1 MAYIGR
7 QQDGFG
13 VRSRFIYTATGGQTT
28 FNTDD
33 SGNALSY
40 ADGAYVD
47 VYLNGVLLD
56 PADYTDT
63 SLTSIVLGSGATASD
78 ILEVIVYDVFSVFS
92 GTFTNGITA
101 NTATVTGDLTV
112 DTNTL
117 FVDSTNNRVGIGTTS
132 PSDGQLHIKGTDT
145 TNQVIIENTDDGS
158 GAAPDLTLRR
168 TSASPADDDGCG
180 EINFQSP
187 YVDLPKK
194 MTVEQNLSFYSRLY
208 GVKNFNIVIENLVDD
223 LKIRDLIKKN
233 AKADEVYME
242 LKTQIEIVL
251 NMGLK
256 PSHLD
261 SHMFTLGLRQDLIDI
276 YINLGKEYKL
286 PIFLSKKLIKLVGED
301 PNKFVLPESTCFE
314 SVFMGSYDIFQSK
327 GLFSFYDNVIDELA
341 EGISFLLIH
350 PALKTDEMDQIAL
363 DHPNFGSDWRSKDYS
378 YFTSEKCKK
387 KLKENSIELINWK
400 SPIILNY
407 LDA

>member
-1 MAYIGR
+1 MRSKKYLMIHADDAGLSWAENKAT
-7 QQDGFG
+7 QQGM
-13 VRSRFIYTATGGQTT
+13 I
-28 FNTDD
+28 
-33 SGNALSY
+33 
-40 ADGAYVD
+40 
-47 VYLNGVLLD
+47 NGSISS
-56 PADYTDT
+56 T
-63 SLTSIVLGSGATASD
+63 SLMVPCPWYFDMAKFCLSNPELD
-78 ILEVIVYDVFSVFS
+78 Y
-92 GTFTNGITA
+92 GIHLTL
-101 NTATVTGDLTV
+101 TGEWK
-112 DTNTL
+112 NYP
-117 FVDSTNNRVGIGTTS
+117 FK
-132 PSDGQLHIKGTDT
+132 PC
-145 TNQVIIENTDDGS
+145 
-158 GAAPDLTLRR
+158 AAPSKVSSLVNENGYL
-168 TSASPADDDGCG
+168 
-180 EINFQSP
+180 
-187 YVDLPKK
+187 YPK
-194 MTVEQNLSFYSRLY
+194 
-208 GVKNFNIVIENLVDD
+208 
-223 LKIRDLIKKN
+223 RDLIKKN
-233 AKADEVYME
+233 AKADEVYIE

-276 YINLGKEYKL
+276 YIKLGKEYKL

-327 GLFSFYDNVIDELA
+327 GLFNFYDNVIDELA